1 MDQLTANLGQLST
14 TAREWTPGGG
24 ATATGG
30 NTNTGGSAPNSP
42 LRPAMPGPSA
52 TANEWQPLPQ
62 AQNVGGAAGG
72 LQGLGK
78 TRGGGGGGLMLGH
91 SGAAAGHGGR
101 AVSADSAG
109 VGGGGAAKEFVP
121 GVGLRSASEGDGIR
135 EFVPGVGMTTGEVSQ
150 QQQQQ
155 QEMAANTAT
164 AGPTTTGAPPP
175 PATSLSSARTLHSL
189 GLPEDLWA
197 HYRDLD
203 MESSRQMD
211 PTDPRHRAVPPGYV
225 GAYPLDLD
233 EQRDPGISNKKRSTF
248 GYPTMCFRVTS
259 QDDGRLYCLR
269 RMDSVRC
276 VSPKIAA
283 SVKEVWVSAVDPSLS
298 GNSRNSSAAANAAA
312 GIPPPRL
319 VDHPNMVRFYKA
331 FVSQRAVFFVHR
343 YHPGA
348 RTLLER
354 YLQGGVP
361 LPLPEDLLWSIV
373 TQLVGVVKAVHGSNL
388 AVRTLQMNH
397 ILCTT
402 EAGIGAVGAASSP
415 VGGRVRIRVNCI
427 GIPDALEFEARK
439 PLADLQREDMFSLG
453 RVIMSLATGTEILP
467 ADITNNQ
474 TMAQCEQ
481 YISGQYSRSLL
492 SLIMNLVRPRN
503 MTNDPPTIFD
513 VAGMVA
519 QRAFDELS
527 AAQIAVDKVDESL
540 ANEYEAGRALRLL
553 LKLGFINERPEFGVD
568 SRWSETGDNYV
579 LKLFRDFVF
588 HQADGNGR
596 PVMDLGHVVTALNKL
611 DAADDEKIVLVS
623 RDGRNVLV
631 VSYADVARC
640 LENAYGELCDGSV
653 PPASIRAPPMGG
665 GSRGY

>member
-1 MDQLTANLGQLST
+1 MDQLTANLGELST
-14 TAREWTPGGG
+14 EAREWTPGGG
-24 ATATGG
+24 G
-30 NTNTGGSAPNSP
+30 
-42 LRPAMPGPSA
+42 SA
-52 TANEWQPLPQ
+52 TA
-62 AQNVGGAAGG
+62 ASGGAAA
-72 LQGLGK
+72 
-78 TRGGGGGGLMLGH
+78 R
-91 SGAAAGHGGR
+91 S
-101 AVSADSAG
+101 VSADSAG
-109 VGGGGAAKEFVP
+109 AGPREFVP
-121 GVGLRSASEGDGIR
+121 GVGLRSASGGNASSAGGGGGGMR
-135 EFVPGVGMTTGEVSQ
+135 EFVPGMGMTSSAAAEEASQ
-150 QQQQQ
+150 QMQQPHQQQ
-155 QEMAANTAT
+155 MTT
-164 AGPTTTGAPPP
+164 ITTTAAPPP
-175 PATSLSSARTLHSL
+175 PATSLSSARTLRSL

-203 MESSRQMD
+203 LESGRQME
-211 PTDPRHRAVPPGYV
+211 PTDARHRAVPPGYV
-225 GAYPLDLD
+225 NAHPLDLD
-233 EQRDPGISNKKRSTF
+233 EQRDPGISKKKRSSF

-259 QDDGRLYCLR
+259 QEDGRLYCLR
-269 RMDSVRC
+269 RLDSVRC
-276 VSPKIAA
+276 VSPKIAT
-283 SVKEVWVSAVDPSLS
+283 SVKDVWVNAADPSLS
-298 GNSRNSSAAANAAA
+298 GNSRNSSVAANAAA

-319 VDHPNMVRFYKA
+319 VDHPNLVRFYKA

-343 YHPGA
+343 YYPGA

-354 YLQGGVP
+354 YLHGGVP
-361 LPLPEDLLWSIV
+361 MPLPEDLLWSIV

-388 AVRTLQMNH
+388 AARTLQMNH

-439 PLADLQREDMFSLG
+439 PLADLQREDMLALG
-453 RVIMSLATGTEILP
+453 RVFMSLATGTEILP
-467 ADITNNQ
+467 ADTANSQ

-481 YISGQYSRSLL
+481 YIAGQYSQNLL
-492 SLIMNLVRPRN
+492 SVIMSLVRPRN

-513 VAGMVA
+513 VAGMMA

-527 AAQIAVDKVDESL
+527 AAQIAVDNVDESL
-540 ANEYEAGRALRLL
+540 ANEYEAGRTLRLL

-579 LKLFRDFVF
+579 LKLFRDYVF

-611 DAADDEKIVLVS
+611 DAADEEKIVLVS
-623 RDGRNVLV
+623 RDGKNVIV

-653 PPASIRAPPMGG
+653 APAGMRAPQMGG
-665 GSRGY
+665 GPRGY

>member
-14 TAREWTPGGG
+14 EAREWTPGGG
-24 ATATGG
+24 GG
-30 NTNTGGSAPNSP
+30 GGGSGSAPNSP
-42 LRPAMPGPSA
+42 LRPALPGPSA

-62 AQNVGGAAGG
+62 AQNVAQG

-78 TRGGGGGGLMLGH
+78 TRGGGVGGG
-91 SGAAAGHGGR
+91 
-101 AVSADSAG
+101 AG
-109 VGGGGAAKEFVP
+109 VGGGGGGLMHGQRTVSADGAGAGAGREFVP
-121 GVGLRSASEGDGIR
+121 GVGLRSASEGNAAAGGGGGMR
-135 EFVPGVGMTTGEVSQ
+135 EFVPGVGFTGSAAEAEEISSRQ
-150 QQQQQ
+150 P
-155 QEMAANTAT
+155 MAATA
-164 AGPTTTGAPPP
+164 AAPPP

-203 MESSRQMD
+203 SESSRQLD
-211 PTDPRHRAVPPGYV
+211 PADARHRAVPPGYV

-233 EQRDPGISNKKRSTF
+233 EQREPGISNKKRSTF

-269 RMDSVRC
+269 RLDSVRC
-276 VSPKIAA
+276 VSPKIAS
-283 SVKEVWVSAVDPSLS
+283 SVKDVWVNAVDPSLS

-319 VDHPNMVRFYKA
+319 VDHPNVVRFYKA

-343 YHPGA
+343 YYPGA

-354 YLQGGVP
+354 YLHGGVP
-361 LPLPEDLLWSIV
+361 MPLPEDLLWSIV

-397 ILCTT
+397 VLCTT
-402 EAGIGAVGAASSP
+402 EAGIGAVSAASSP
-415 VGGRVRIRVNCI
+415 VGGRVRIRVNCV

-439 PLADLQREDMFSLG
+439 PLADLQREDMFALG

-467 ADITNNQ
+467 ADTANDQ

-481 YISGQYSRSLL
+481 YIAGQYSRTLL
-492 SLIMNLVRPRN
+492 SLVMNLVRPRN

-519 QRAFDELS
+519 QHAFDELS

-540 ANEYEAGRALRLL
+540 ANEYEAGRTLRLL
-553 LKLGFINERPEFGVD
+553 LKLGFVNERPEFGVD

-611 DAADDEKIVLVS
+611 DAADEEKIVLVS
-623 RDGRNVLV
+623 RDGKNVIV

-653 PPASIRAPPMGG
+653 PPPSRAPYMGG